1 MPGNNVKRVSVLDTT
16 LRDGAQREGIS
27 FSVKDKL
34 RIAQKLDESIQK
46 AAKKNAVIDVDNF
59 KELAPRLEFADL
71 RELQQIIT
79 STATWARFE
88 PRFVNKEGLNAKFG
102 QLAELRNGIRHS
114 RAVDEITRK
123 EGEASIL
130 WFEQVLK
137 K

>member
-1 MPGNNVKRVSVLDTT
+1 MLENDPGQLPPH
-16 LRDGAQREGIS
+16 
-27 FSVKDKL
+27 
-34 RIAQKLDESIQK
+34 IAQKLDETIQK
-46 AAKKNAVIDVDNF
+46 AAKKNAAIDVENF

-71 RELQQIIT
+71 RELQEIIT

-88 PRFVNKEGLNAKFG
+88 PRFVNKESLNAKFG